1 MLAFFRDK
9 VLAAARPAGQD
20 GGLGVNTT
28 IRAAID
34 AAEPQIDKTF
44 ADQPII
50 EASIRDTLGTTYS
63 HLGEPAQAI
72 RQHERAVALLR
83 KAQGP
88 DHRNTLMAMNN
99 LAMDYQDAGRLA
111 DAIAL
116 FEETLKRLKH
126 TLGPD
131 HLDTVLVMGNL
142 AMAYQDAGR
151 LAEAIHL
158 QEETLKRRKAK
169 LGPDDPALWPRWVTS
184 HRHTVRPAGWPRRST
199 STRRRSSGDKPSLG
213 PDHPQTLRARMNLAR
228 AYQDAGRLAEAVAIT
243 EETVKRQRAALG
255 PDHPDTLQ
263 SLQGLAR
270 LYLDMGQ
277 APRALAIAED
287 TFRKQ
292 EARLG
297 PDHPNSLATKTLLAR
312 IYLTDQPARAE
323 AILQDVLRA
332 GQKNRPDDWRTL
344 EALGLLGAS
353 RLRQKKYPEAEAV
366 LLQAYEKMKPREAKL
381 PAEARK
387 NLAEV
392 VEQLIQLYNALG
404 QKEKAEAWRKKLD
417 VSKKP

>member
-1 MLAFFRDK
+1 VAMLAFFRDK
-9 VLAAARPAGQD
+9 ILAAARPAGQD

-28 IRAAID
+28 IRASID

-44 ADQPII
+44 AGQPII
-50 EASIRDTLGTTYS
+50 EASIRETLGTTYRD
-63 HLGEPAQAI
+63 LGEPARAI
-72 RQHERAVALLR
+72 RQHERAVALFR

-88 DHRNTLMAMNN
+88 DHRDSLMATNN

-116 FEETLKRLKH
+116 FEETLKRLK
-126 TLGPD
+126 
-131 HLDTVLVMGNL
+131 
-142 AMAYQDAGR
+142 
-151 LAEAIHL
+151 
-158 QEETLKRRKAK
+158 AK
-169 LGPDDPALWPRWVTS
+169 LGPDDPATLATLSNLASAYREVGRLAEAINLDEETL
-184 HRHTVRPAGWPRRST
+184 
-199 STRRRSSGDKPSLG
+199 RRRQTKLG

-228 AYQDAGRLAEAVAIT
+228 AYEDAGRLAEAVAIAQ
-243 EETVKRQRAALG
+243 ETIERQIAALG

-270 LYLDMGQ
+270 LYLDMRQ
-277 APRALAIAED
+277 LPRALAIAED

-312 IYLTDQPARAE
+312 IYLADQPARAE

-332 GQKNRPDDWRTL
+332 GPKNKPDDWRTL
-344 EALGLLGAS
+344 EALGLLGTS

-366 LLQAYEKMKPREAKL
+366 LLQAYEKMKLREAQV
-381 PAEARK
+381 PAEAR
-387 NLAEV
+387 NDLAEV
-392 VEQLIQLYNALG
+392 VEQLVQPYNALG
-404 QKEKAEAWRKKLD
+404 QKEKAEAWRKKRE